1 VIVEPHRLARASIL
15 AAVVLALGAAPA
27 LAQKTDV
34 VTLVNGDTLT
44 CEIKLL
50 DRGRLQVSTDHL
62 GTVYIEWDKVV
73 SVTAARLFRVETAS
87 GLRLLGRLTTT
98 SAARLDVIQE
108 TGPVEVDGF
117 DVVYI
122 APIGRR
128 FWSQI
133 DGGLNVGL
141 SYTQSSGVAQASF
154 SANALYRRPSLQLT
168 ATASSYLTAES
179 DGDNTS
185 RHSLELGGSKYYGR
199 RSLWLLQG
207 GFMRNQELGYDLR
220 TTVSSGIGS
229 FLARSNHN
237 VVAVGGGLSTSREVP
252 VDGDSRQQLDA
263 LLAVR
268 QSYFRYDTPKTD
280 VATSLYVYPGLSDW
294 GRVRLELDS
303 RLNRELVKDFTIGFT
318 IYDSYDSRPPTEG
331 ARKNDVGLSLTV
343 GWTF

>member
-1 VIVEPHRLARASIL
+1 VTVGPHRLARASL
-15 AAVVLALGAAPA
+15 LTVFVLVLGAAPA

-73 SVTAARLFRVETAS
+73 SVTAARVFRVETAS

-98 SAARLDVIQE
+98 SPARLDVIQE

-168 ATASSYLTAES
+168 ANASSYLTAEG
-179 DGDNTS
+179 DGDDTS
-185 RHSLELGGSKYYGR
+185 RHSLELGGAKYYGR

-220 TTVSSGIGS
+220 ATVSGGIGS

-252 VDGDSRQQLDA
+252 VEGDSRQQLDA

-280 VATSLYVYPGLSDW
+280 IATSLYVYPGLSDW

-303 RLNRELVKDFTIGFT
+303 RLNRELVKDFTVGFT

>member
-15 AAVVLALGAAPA
+15 AAFVLALGAAPA

-98 SAARLDVIQE
+98 SPARLDVIQE

-179 DGDNTS
+179 DGNDTS
-185 RHSLELGGSKYYGR
+185 RHSLELGGAKYYGR

-220 TTVSSGIGS
+220 ATVSGGIGS

-237 VVAVGGGLSTSREVP
+237 VLAVGGGLSTSREIP
-252 VDGDSRQQLDA
+252 VEGESRQQLDA

-331 ARKNDVGLSLTV
+331 ARKNDVGLSLTI

>member
-1 VIVEPHRLARASIL
+1 MPVRAHCLKRASL
-15 AAVVLALGAAPA
+15 FGVALLVVVPA
-27 LAQKTDV
+27 TGWAQKTDV

-62 GTVYIEWDKVV
+62 GTVYIEWDKIV
-73 SVTAARLFRVETAS
+73 SVTAARTFRVETAT
-87 GLRLLGRLTTT
+87 GLRLLGRLATT
-98 SAARLDVIQE
+98 APGRLDVVQE
-108 TGPVEVDGF
+108 SGPVPVDGP

-133 DGGLNVGL
+133 DGGLNLGL
-141 SYTQSSGVAQASF
+141 SYTQSSGVAQASLG
-154 SANALYRRPSLQLT
+154 ANALYRRPSLQLT
-168 ATASSYLTAES
+168 ATASSYLTAED

-185 RHSLELGGSKYYGR
+185 RHSLEIGGAKYFGR

-220 TTVSSGIGS
+220 ATVSAGVGS

-237 VVAVGGGLSTSREVP
+237 ILSVGGGLSTSREVP
-252 VDGDSRQQLDA
+252 VEGDTRQQLDA
-263 LLAVR
+263 LVAVR

-280 VATSLYVYPGLSDW
+280 IATSLYVYPGLSDW
-294 GRVRLELDS
+294 GRVRLELDA
-303 RLNRELVKDFTIGFT
+303 RLNRELVKDFTVGFS

-331 ARKNDVGLSLTV
+331 ARRNDVGLSLTV

>member
-1 VIVEPHRLARASIL
+1 MIVEPHRLARASIL
-15 AAVVLALGAAPA
+15 AAFVLALGAAPA

-98 SAARLDVIQE
+98 SPARLDVIQE

-179 DGDNTS
+179 DGNDTS
-185 RHSLELGGSKYYGR
+185 RHSLELGGAKYYGR

-220 TTVSSGIGS
+220 ATVSGGIGS

-237 VVAVGGGLSTSREVP
+237 VLAVGGGLSTSREIP
-252 VDGDSRQQLDA
+252 VEGESRQQLDA

-303 RLNRELVKDFTIGFT
+303 RLNRELLKDFTIGFT

-331 ARKNDVGLSLTV
+331 ARKNDVGLSLTI

>member
-1 VIVEPHRLARASIL
+1 VTVWAQRFVRTAFVTVLLAGL
-15 AAVVLALGAAPA
+15 AAPA
-27 LAQKTDV
+27 TAQKTDV

-73 SVTAARLFRVETAS
+73 SVTAGRTFRVETAT
-87 GLRLLGRLTTT
+87 GLRLLGPLATTT
-98 SAARLDVIQE
+98 AGHLDVVQE
-108 TGPVEVDGF
+108 TGTVQVDGPE
-117 DVVYI
+117 VVYI
-122 APIGRR
+122 APIGRS
-128 FWSQI
+128 FWSQL
-133 DGGLNVGL
+133 DGGLNLGL
-141 SYTQSSGVAQASF
+141 SYTQSSGIAQLSF
-154 SANALYRRPSLQLT
+154 GANALYRRPSLQLT

-179 DGDNTS
+179 NGDDTS
-185 RHSLELGGSKYYGR
+185 RHSLELGGARYFGR

-220 TTVSSGIGS
+220 ATVSAGVGH
-229 FLARSNHN
+229 FLARSNRGN
-237 VVAVGGGLSTSREVP
+237 LAVGGGLSTSREVP

-263 LLAVR
+263 LLVAR

-280 VATSLYVYPGLSDW
+280 ISTSLYVYPGLSEW

-303 RLNRELVKDFTIGFT
+303 RISRELVKDFTVGFS
-318 IYDSYDSRPPTEG
+318 IYDSYDSRPPSEG